1 MNELEITG
9 RIDTHVMQVDE
20 PGCVLHLATVEP
32 FLEMRA
38 AAVEEGIDLVPVSS
52 FRDFEAQ
59 RRIWN
64 AKYRGQR
71 TLYDRSGRQ
80 LDHGSL
86 NESQL
91 IDAILC
97 WSAMPGA
104 SRHHW
109 GTDIDV
115 IDRAVLPDP
124 RAAKLLPIEYSPAGP
139 FAKLNAWLDANMG
152 RFGFFR
158 PYRTDRGGVSPE
170 PWHLSHA
177 PVATGALQQLTESVL
192 RSALEDADVDGK
204 QELLR
209 RLPEIGARYV
219 TSVDPPENIR
229 FA

>member
-9 RIDTHVMQVDE
+9 RANTHVVQVDE
-20 PGCVLHLATVEP
+20 PGCILHFATVEP
-32 FLEMRA
+32 FLEMREA
-38 AAVEEGIDLVPVSS
+38 AIEDGIDLVPVSS

-59 RRIWN
+59 KRIWN
-64 AKYRGQR
+64 AKYRGER
-71 TLYDRSGRQ
+71 TLYDRSGRK
-80 LDHGSL
+80 LDHSSL
-86 NESQL
+86 DESGL

-109 GTDIDV
+109 GSDIDV

-124 RAAKLLPIEYSPAGP
+124 RAVKLLPIEYSPAGP

-177 PVATGALQQLTESVL
+177 PVASNALQRLTEAVL
-192 RSALEDADVDGK
+192 RRALEAADVDGK

-219 TSVDPPENIR
+219 TSVDPPDDIR